1 MELLDPLLTRAG
13 VIGLAVIGAAL
24 AMAGS
29 YWKFRGGGIAATV
42 LHWGGYACTGVS
54 IVLFIVIGYRGG
66 YT

>member
-1 MELLDPLLTRAG
+1 MEIWDPLLTRAG
-13 VIGLAVIGAAL
+13 VITLAVIGAVL

-29 YWKFRGGGIAATV
+29 YWKVRGGGVAASL

-54 IVLFIVIGYRGG
+54 ICLFIIIGYRGG